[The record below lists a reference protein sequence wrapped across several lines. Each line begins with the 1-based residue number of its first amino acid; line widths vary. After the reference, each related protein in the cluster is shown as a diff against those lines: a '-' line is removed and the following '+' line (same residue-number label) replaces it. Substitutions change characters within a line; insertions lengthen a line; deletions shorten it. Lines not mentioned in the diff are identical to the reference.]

1 MTPFVRTVSQASPRR
16 SSGVPLPRSSGPT
29 ATRSRGMGRPT
40 SNQCRWYVPCD
51 VSGGEKYMIHHRDSS
66 LSQGRSI
73 INPNFLRAYYIHWGS
88 VLPGQE
94 ISHPHG
100 KCMFLLHLFRL
111 VSHWLG
117 IHVFSLTFTIMLSNC
132 RSPIFN
138 YCLTYCLSAGGSPP
152 SGCC

>member
-1 MTPFVRTVSQASPRR
+1 MTLFVRTASQVSPRR
-16 SSGVPLPRSSGPT
+16 SSGVLLLQSNGLT

-40 SNQCRWYVPCD
+40 SNRCRWYVPRD
-51 VSGGEKYMIHHRDSS
+51 GSGEEQYMIRDETIIFTP
-66 LSQGRSI
+66 QGRSI

-111 VSHWLG
+111 VSHKLG
-117 IHVFSLTFTIMLSNC
+117 IYLFRF
-132 RSPIFN
+132 IFLN
-138 YCLTYCLSAGGSPP
+138 LKASCLATVYPRTQYLKQYCLAYLFAA
-152 SGCC
+152 